1 MGLVGKDTKLAGC
14 VDILVECYKKKHA
27 PLVLWWAKCT
37 SEGSVTVAE
46 DAGVK
51 RAERGDEGVIAPRAA
66 SSFLGSWI
74 AFRSQFVRSDRS
86 CCLICGTFGL
96 LACGYI

>member
-1 MGLVGKDTKLAGC
+1 M
-14 VDILVECYKKKHA
+14 
-27 PLVLWWAKCT
+27 
-37 SEGSVTVAE
+37 AE

-51 RAERGDEGVIAPRAA
+51 RAEHGDEGVIAPRAA

-96 LACGYI
+96 PNSCRKLLIQIIIYILDTISVFLTHEHAFFV

>member
-1 MGLVGKDTKLAGC
+1 MLFVNLT
-14 VDILVECYKKKHA
+14 
-27 PLVLWWAKCT
+27 PLTMSQVSMLWWAKCT